1 MTVAVNLPTLAFV
14 VVVGG
19 GLAWCLY
26 ELYLRRPR

>member
-1 MTVAVNLPTLAFV
+1 VIALDLPTVAFV

-26 ELYLRRPR
+26 ELYLGGRR